1 MSFGEFLEGVQA
13 RAMAQASAATRE
25 SYPEV
30 SALDAEEIDAFVER
44 VSYAVLSTTRPDG
57 RPHAAPVGYVPTND
71 RIWMASVAGAARL
84 RNLGERPLASLVVVE
99 GNRDEHIA
107 LIVEGTVTRHPDPEP
122 ILDDWLRDAWRD
134 RYGTELTWAGSLIEL
149 EPTKVLSYGHG
160 RVIGLGGLG
169 GLAR

>member
-1 MSFGEFLEGVQA
+1 MTIGRFLAAVQA
-13 RAMAQASAATRE
+13 KAIASASAATRD
-25 SYPEV
+25 SYPEH

-57 RPHAAPVGYVPTND
+57 RPHAAPVGYVPTDD
-71 RIWMASVAGAARL
+71 RIWMASVAGATRL
-84 RNLGERPLASLVVVE
+84 RNLGEHPFASLVVVE

-107 LIVEGTVTRHPDPEP
+107 LIVEGTVTRHPDPVP

-160 RVIGLGGLG
+160 RVIGLGLG
-169 GLAR
+169 R

>member
-1 MSFGEFLEGVQA
+1 MGFGEFLAGVQA
-13 RAMAQASAATRE
+13 RAMAGASAATRD

-44 VSYAVLSTTRPDG
+44 VSYPVLSTTRPDG
-57 RPHAAPVGYVPTND
+57 RPHAAPVGYVPTDD
-71 RIWMASVAGAARL
+71 RIWMASVAGAARAPQP
-84 RNLGERPLASLVVVE
+84 RRAPVRQPGRGRGQPRRAHRADRR
-99 GNRDEHIA
+99 GNRP
-107 LIVEGTVTRHPDPEP
+107 RHPDPQR

-160 RVIGLGGLG
+160 RVLGLG
-169 GLAR
+169 R